1 MGCSVR
7 QGKEA
12 SIPLNSCEKSGIFT
26 LGSSC
31 TYRRCRKC
39 KADTF
44 DLRRMALEKLQ
55 EKREQTL
62 GIIIYQL
69 ELTPLFCSHKNSVP
83 SNKFE
88 KTLLVKNWAWL
99 SDVNDTIPKNYRR
112 SNCGRAMIQ
121 HFLCC
126 TRSVVDVFRE
136 AGTHTWWDHMQTVQ
150 GSLASFLWNA
160 IRKIS
165 GGGVVINKVLNGEAP
180 PLALT

>member
-1 MGCSVR
+1 MKLPTIYLAEAIIKFYMVDRIPYGKQLTGEADKAWNNLPVIVTYRVGCSVR

-39 KADTF
+39 KPDTI

-69 ELTPLFCSHKNSVP
+69 ELTRLFC
-83 SNKFE
+83 
-88 KTLLVKNWAWL
+88 
-99 SDVNDTIPKNYRR
+99 
-112 SNCGRAMIQ
+112 
-121 HFLCC
+121 
-126 TRSVVDVFRE
+126 
-136 AGTHTWWDHMQTVQ
+136 
-150 GSLASFLWNA
+150 
-160 IRKIS
+160 
-165 GGGVVINKVLNGEAP
+165 
-180 PLALT
+180 LTQ